1 MSYFAQYIKKNIT
14 GSYYKPAFYFNE
26 SLLGRGKRAR
36 KMSRG
41 EKTAKETKPPEQ
53 NRVITLYHVRSSN
66 EVFRTPTHLL

>member
-1 MSYFAQYIKKNIT
+1 
-14 GSYYKPAFYFNE
+14 
-26 SLLGRGKRAR
+26 
-36 KMSRG
+36 MSRG